1 MKTTT
6 SFEHIADIWD
16 AKTGD
21 KGTKMVSAVRVTSKH
36 IVDELKPLK
45 GKRVY
50 EIACG
55 NGFLARKLVGKVKE
69 MRASDVSKK
78 LIDFAQK
85 KYDAKGI
92 RYEVREATDFKAI
105 PKNHFDAVIV
115 HQGIFYIKDIEKLA
129 KGISAILKKGGV
141 VIFSEMHPLMY
152 LANLD
157 TYLKLSSNDLL
168 ERAKLYTKNRNVV
181 VHKDWFVNGKK
192 YHAVYSQ
199 FKRPFSFYINI
210 FAKYNLLTTKIIEP
224 PTTNMIK
231 GKILKSSIPSSLI
244 IKCKKT

>member
-21 KGTKMVSAVRVTSKH
+21 KGTKMVSAVRVTSKR

-105 PKNHFDAVIV
+105 PKNHFEAV
-115 HQGIFYIKDIEKLA
+115 
-129 KGISAILKKGGV
+129 
-141 VIFSEMHPLMY
+141 
-152 LANLD
+152 
-157 TYLKLSSNDLL
+157 LS
-168 ERAKLYTKNRNVV
+168 
-181 VHKDWFVNGKK
+181 
-192 YHAVYSQ
+192 
-199 FKRPFSFYINI
+199 
-210 FAKYNLLTTKIIEP
+210 
-224 PTTNMIK
+224 
-231 GKILKSSIPSSLI
+231 
-244 IKCKKT
+244 

>member
-181 VHKDWFVNGKK
+181 VHKD
-192 YHAVYSQ
+192 
-199 FKRPFSFYINI
+199 
-210 FAKYNLLTTKIIEP
+210 
-224 PTTNMIK
+224 
-231 GKILKSSIPSSLI
+231 
-244 IKCKKT
+244 